1 MFDLNSDEEEIDLAH
16 DDVFQMVF
24 AFVVLEFD
32 VKAVLNSHFH
42 FDARREKEREKD

>member
-1 MFDLNSDEEEIDLAH
+1 MFDLDSDEEEVDLAH

-32 VKAVLNSHFH
+32 VKAILDTNFH
-42 FDARREKEREKD
+42 FDAGDGKY